1 MMIKVGGRV
10 VYKIEDVEMTDSV
23 YFQNLTPNKSY
34 VVNKIENDSSGNVFE
49 IQIYDDLCNEVWLW
63 LNQVKS
69 VKECRT
75 ETIDKLLDETR

>member
-1 MMIKVGGRV
+1 MIKVGGRV